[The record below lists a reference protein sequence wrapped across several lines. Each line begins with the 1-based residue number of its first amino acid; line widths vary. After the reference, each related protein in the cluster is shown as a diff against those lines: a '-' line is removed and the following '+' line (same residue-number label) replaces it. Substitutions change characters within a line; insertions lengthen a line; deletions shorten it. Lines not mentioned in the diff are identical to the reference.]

1 MKPIVVILAAGL
13 GTRMKSGLVKVL
25 HPLAGQPLVKHVLRA
40 VTELEPEKVVLVLG
54 HQADSVQAAV
64 TEFGAETA
72 HQAEQLGTGHAVQQA
87 SKSLAAAG
95 NGPVLVLCGD
105 TPLLRSS
112 TLKAIIQ
119 QHAKARAA
127 VTLLTAKMENPF
139 GYGRVVRTKAG
150 VQRVVEDKDASA
162 VQKKIKEI
170 NAGIYC
176 FDKTFLLSS
185 LSALGNNNAQ
195 GEYYLPDLISL
206 AKKKKRIVSA
216 LLCED
221 ASEIMGVNSRADLSK
236 AEAVLRER
244 VNRKWM
250 LEGVTMLDPATTFI
264 GPDVQLGRDIVLY
277 PNIRLEGRTRIS
289 NNCTLY
295 PGSRII
301 DSTLDAQVVIK
312 DCCVIEESTIG
323 AGATVGPFAHL
334 RPKSILGEKVK
345 IGNFVETKKA
355 TFGKGSK
362 ASHLSYIGDA
372 TVGQDVN
379 IGAGVITCN
388 YDGYEKFQTTIEDN
402 VFVGSDVQLVAPV
415 RIGHDAIIAAGTTVT
430 NNVPPDALA
439 ISRVPQVHKEG
450 YGTKRKLAKQK
461 KQQE

>member
-1 MKPIVVILAAGL
+1 VKPIVVILAAGL

-25 HPLAGQPLVKHVLRA
+25 HPLAGQPLVRHVLRA
-40 VTELEPEKVVLVLG
+40 VAEVGPEKVILVLG
-54 HQADSVQAAV
+54 HQADAVKNATLDFSV
-64 TEFGAETA
+64 ETVL
-72 HQAEQLGTGHAVQQA
+72 QAEQLGTGHAVQQA
-87 SKSLAAAG
+87 SKAIAAAG
-95 NGPVLVLCGD
+95 NGPVLVLCAD
-105 TPLLRSS
+105 TPLLCSS
-112 TLKAIIQ
+112 TLKAIAE
-119 QHAKARAA
+119 QHAKSRAV

-150 VQRVVEDKDASA
+150 VQRVVEEKDANA
-162 VQKKIKEI
+162 AQKKIKEI

-176 FDKTFLLSS
+176 FDKAFLLAS

-195 GEYYLPDLISL
+195 GEYYLPDVIAL

-216 LLCED
+216 LLCSD
-221 ASEIMGVNSRADLSK
+221 ANEIMGVNSRADLSK

-244 VNRKWM
+244 VNRRWM
-250 LEGVTMLDPATTFI
+250 LEGVTMLDPATTCI
-264 GPDVQLGRDIVLY
+264 GVDVQLGRDVILY
-277 PNIRLEGRTRIS
+277 PNVRLEGKTRIS
-289 NNCTLY
+289 DGCTLY

-312 DCCVIEESTIG
+312 DYCVIEESTIG
-323 AGATVGPFAHL
+323 AGAVVGPFAHL
-334 RPKSILGEKVK
+334 RPKSVLGEKVK
-345 IGNFVETKKA
+345 IGNFVETKKT

-372 TVGQDVN
+372 TVGKDVN

-388 YDGYEKFQTTIEDN
+388 YDGYDKYQTIIEDN
-402 VFVGSDVQLVAPV
+402 VFVGSDAQLVAPV

-430 NNVPPDALA
+430 QSVPADALA
-439 ISRVPQVHKEG
+439 ISRVAQIHREG

-461 KQQE
+461 KTT